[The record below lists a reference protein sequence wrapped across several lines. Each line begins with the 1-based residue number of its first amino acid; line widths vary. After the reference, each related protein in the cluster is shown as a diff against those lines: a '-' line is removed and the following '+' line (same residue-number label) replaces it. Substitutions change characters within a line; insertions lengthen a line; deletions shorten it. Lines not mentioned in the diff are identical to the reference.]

1 MTLIDP
7 IIILKELIIYLASIL
22 SNAVPPLT
30 ELFDRRQYPQHDK
43 TRFDLLKWMISEE
56 KLADINLESIPTNI
70 FVDILALTFMANEG
84 FIYVIEA
91 DIILISLKKVEDK
104 VVPKSLKVLEVLH
117 PRAFV
122 ISILFWKCHFYAT
135 RCLEVTGLKK
145 MKVK

>member
-1 MTLIDP
+1 
-7 IIILKELIIYLASIL
+7 
-22 SNAVPPLT
+22 
-30 ELFDRRQYPQHDK
+30 
-43 TRFDLLKWMISEE
+43 MISEE

-70 FVDILALTFMANEG
+70 FVNILALTFMANEG

-122 ISILFWKCHFYAT
+122 ISILFSKCHFYAT
-135 RCLEVTGLKK
+135 QCLEVTGLKK
-145 MKVK
+145 MKKVINFDGVLFHNLFRKHINDPFNTSELADLAKYRYYA